1 MVEFGG
7 WKMPVQYSGPEA
19 AKLMDYVTTNW
30 ASRLKCG
37 RARYSGRLYE
47 HGGFVDD
54 ILAHKVADDS
64 FFLCVNASNQEKDFV
79 HMQAANKFDCVVELA
94 GDRSAQLAIQG
105 PKAQETAQQLTEIPL
120 TRIKYYRN
128 LRSRHGK

>member
-1 MVEFGG
+1 LYEVHRATGAKMVEFGG

-37 RARYSGRLYE
+37 RARYSGPLYE
-47 HGGFVDD
+47 HGGFVDH
-54 ILAHKVADDS
+54 ILARKVADDS

-79 HMQAANKFDCVVELA
+79 HMQAANKFDCVAELT
-94 GDRSAQLAIQG
+94 GMRG
-105 PKAQETAQQLTEIPL
+105 W
-120 TRIKYYRN
+120 
-128 LRSRHGK
+128 RSRARRRRKSRSS